1 MRICA
6 CFACYKGC
14 YMQQTSQNKMATA
27 SPCKLIWQMGL
38 PMIVS
43 MILQA
48 VYNIVDTAFV
58 INMGA
63 NGIAGNLALTY
74 AFPVQLLII
83 AIGVGTGVGLNAL
96 LSKSLGEG
104 NRAKANK
111 AVGNGIFS
119 ALCIYAVFLL
129 FGLFGAHA
137 FIAMQAGDDILV
149 VQMGTRYLT
158 ICCCCSFGA
167 IGFTVYERFL
177 QSTGKTLYSTIAQI
191 SGAAAN
197 IVLDYVFIFP
207 LGMGI
212 AGAAWATVIG
222 QVISLVVAMLF
233 HYCAN
238 RELGNSFKDIV
249 PNFGIIKEIYR
260 IGLSA
265 ALMQGMLSVMML
277 GVNLILATVNQHAE
291 LVQGSFGVYYK
302 IMQFALFA
310 CFGLSNTIIS
320 VASFNYGT
328 GNLPRA
334 RQCVKWGEINT
345 IVVSAAITVLFEVFA
360 RPLASLFG
368 MASGVNGVE
377 ITQTVAAAI
386 RIASIGYVFMG
397 VSIATQG
404 VLQALGYALYPLL
417 ISCLRLA
424 VFVFPAVGL
433 LSLLPDAAT
442 AVWWAFPIAE
452 ALTAAVSV
460 AILVGVVRR
469 RLSTSRLPQG
479 KCAANKRVSG

>member
-6 CFACYKGC
+6 CFARYKGC

-111 AVGNGIFS
+111 AVGNGIFL

-149 VQMGTRYLT
+149 VQMGTQYLT

-238 RELGNSFKDIV
+238 RELGNSFKNIA

-277 GVNLILATVNQHAE
+277 GVNLILATVKQQAE
-291 LVQGSFGVYYK
+291 LVRGSFGVYYK

-404 VLQALGYALYPLL
+404 VLQALGYALYPLF

-460 AILVGVVRR
+460 VILVGVVRR
-469 RLSTSRLPQG
+469 KLGTSRLPQG
-479 KCAANKRVSG
+479 NSAANKRASD